1 MHPNDPPSFPHGIS
15 ELSSILVENPTLAGD
30 FPWIHDPTYDAIV
43 GQILG
48 VLANIART
56 INPTAPITA
65 EQMLH
70 SLDFILSQNAVLRQ
84 QTQGVVQDVTSLNTI
99 DELKRQIALYEQTI
113 HQQRENLLM
122 LESNVSHAYARVE
135 ALTKENAHL
144 RRERDSLFGSY
155 RDLQIEVELLRNRL
169 PNPTLSNVQHIE
181 TPKRPLKLAKLY
193 SVQLGTAEEPTT
205 AASKAGASRS
215 KRHIDVTYTP
225 DDELLASHLRES
237 SDKGRDSQR
246 ELLQLNEAL
255 EAELAAMKKDLESAR
270 TRSQA
275 ARAEADADRAVL
287 LEQIQALTAENGNIR
302 ETAKLTEDKLIEI
315 LVEHRMA
322 EAPVTIM
329 AETQTPCVETAS
341 KGISALRC
349 HDDVGT
355 QTLLVLATVTVSSS
369 EESIISNLE
378 SALASTNT
386 AIEQHINTSLAD
398 QNTIRG
404 LQQEVTELKDKL
416 SECTDNLEVRDENV
430 KTLVQRLAY
439 FRDLLYKF
447 RDQLH
452 EDLDV
457 DGSPTQT
464 MTIDHPSKPADAILL
479 STSTVHVLAEES
491 DTPDPILDSLNQLA
505 VANSQAM
512 FQQKEGNLRRVDALL
527 GSFEAQFRA
536 LLPEAKPEGEK
547 TRHKH
552 RRRRHER

>member
-15 ELSSILVENPTLAGD
+15 ELSSILVEHPTVAGD

-70 SLDFILSQNAVLRQ
+70 SLDFILGQNALLRQ
-84 QTQGVVQDVTSLNTI
+84 QTQGVVQDAASLNTI
-99 DELKRQIALYEQTI
+99 DELKRQIALYEQTV

-155 RDLQIEVELLRNRL
+155 RELQVEVELLRNRL
-169 PNPTLSNVQHIE
+169 PNPTLTNTQHVE
-181 TPKRPLKLAKLY
+181 VLGKPLKFAKLY
-193 SVQLGTAEEPTT
+193 SVQLGTADELSTT
-205 AASKAGASRS
+205 SKTVTTRS
-215 KRHIDVTYTP
+215 KRHVDVTYTP
-225 DDELLASHLRES
+225 DDELLASHLREGNEKELS
-237 SDKGRDSQR
+237 SQK

-255 EAELAAMKKDLESAR
+255 EAELAVIKKDLENAR

-287 LEQIQALTAENGNIR
+287 LEQIQALTTENGTIR
-302 ETAKLTEDKLIEI
+302 ETAKLTEDKLIEM

-322 EAPVTIM
+322 EAPVTIE
-329 AETQTPCVETAS
+329 AEVQTPCVETTS
-341 KGISALRC
+341 IGVSALRC
-349 HDDVGT
+349 HDDAGT
-355 QTLLVLATVTVSSS
+355 QTLLVLTAVAISSS

-404 LQQEVTELKDKL
+404 LQQEVTELKGKL
-416 SECTDNLEVRDENV
+416 SECTESLETRDESV
-430 KTLVQRLAY
+430 KTLMQRLAY

-457 DGSPTQT
+457 SESPTQT
-464 MTIDHPSKPADAILL
+464 KTIDHPAKPADAILL
-479 STSTVHVLAEES
+479 STSTVHVLADDS
-491 DTPDPILDSLNQLA
+491 DTPDPVLDSLNQLA
-505 VANSQAM
+505 MANSQAIY
-512 FQQKEGNLRRVDALL
+512 QQKEGHLRRVDALL
-527 GSFEAQFRA
+527 GSFEAQFQA
-536 LLPEAKPEGEK
+536 LLPDEAPREK
-547 TRHKH
+547 GRHKH
-552 RRRRHER
+552 RRRRHEH